1 MNREIEFRG
10 KSKLNKEWVYGDLYQ
25 EKKPFSKTKEVIE
38 VKIVEHRPDL
48 CLVSGAPDN
57 NHWWRAVIPE
67 TVGQFTG
74 LKDKNGVDIY
84 EGDIIKDNDNIL
96 DTGIVEFCCGSFGV
110 YATPPILFYSLS
122 DTTEEFLNNLEVI
135 GNIHENP
142 ELLNN

>member
-1 MNREIEFRG
+1 MKREIEFRG
-10 KSKLNKEWVYGDLYQ
+10 KREDNGEWIYGVLYQ
-25 EKKPFSKTKEVIE
+25 EKKPYTKTNEIKEVM
-38 VKIVEHRPDL
+38 IVEYLTDL

-57 NHWWRAVIPE
+57 NHWWRDVIPE

-74 LKDKNGVDIY
+74 LRDKNGVKIY

-96 DTGIVEFCCGSFGV
+96 DTGIIEFCCGSFGV

-135 GNIHENP
+135 GNIYDNSFD
-142 ELLNN
+142 LS